1 MMREK
6 SRISNVLS
14 AVFGVKLG
22 VTEVSDPE
30 GATH

>member
-1 MMREK
+1 MREK
-6 SRISNVLS
+6 SRISDALG

-22 VTEVSDPE
+22 VTEVSDPG